1 MNNNQRQ
8 LSLPEIKKR
17 VLSSFM
23 SLTARQIALR
33 AISFISLNLI
43 LAKVL
48 PVETLGIF
56 NIAASVITF
65 FAFFSDVGLAASLI
79 QKEKI
84 DPEDVKTTF
93 TIQQLLVGTLS
104 LIIIAGAPFFGQFY
118 NLDEAG
124 VWLIRILG
132 MAFFL
137 ASLKVVPS
145 VLLERELK
153 FTPLV
158 MVEVVETVLFN
169 GLLIILVLSGGG
181 IWSFSVAA
189 LVRGVVGVVMIYAIS
204 PTKVGFEISQAAAVK
219 LLSFGI
225 PYQLNSLLALLKDK
239 LVPLVIAKMVGVVGV
254 GYITWS
260 QAVAFLPL
268 EIMNIVIRITFPAFS
283 RLQEDKTALSKA
295 VEKSLFMTTLVV
307 YPLLF
312 GLAAIL
318 PSVVSLVVSPKWQPA
333 TLSFYL
339 FAFSALWAVVSTV
352 LTNTLNAMGY
362 IKTTLKLMIF
372 WTVLTW
378 ILTPIL
384 TMFYGFLGVSLA
396 SFLISFTSVLTVV
409 LVKRIL
415 VVRVIEAIILPL
427 FSAAVMGGG
436 MYLFT
441 QAFVTNIPT
450 LILAILLGGFIYSLL
465 ILLLGREKVLGE
477 IKSLRYG

>member
-17 VLSSFM
+17 ILSSFM

-33 AISFISLNLI
+33 AIGFISLNII

-56 NIAASVITF
+56 NIAISIITF

-84 DPEDVKTTF
+84 DPEDIKTTF

-104 LIIIAGAPFFGQFY
+104 LIIIAGASFFGQFY
-118 NLDEAG
+118 NLDEGG

-132 MAFFL
+132 IAFFL

-145 VLLERELK
+145 VLLERELR

-158 MVEVVETVLFN
+158 AVEVVETVLFN
-169 GLLIILVLSGGG
+169 GLLIALVLLGGG

-189 LVRGVVGVVMIYAIS
+189 LVRGLAGVVMIYVIS
-204 PTKVGFEISQAAAVK
+204 PARVGFEINRTSAAK

-225 PYQLNSLLALLKDK
+225 PYQLNSLLALLKDR
-239 LVPLVIAKMVGVVGV
+239 LVPLVIAKMVGFSGV

-283 RLQEDKTALSKA
+283 RLQDNKDVLSKA
-295 VEKSLFMTTLVV
+295 VEKSLFVTTLVV

-362 IKTTLKLMIF
+362 IKTTLKLMVF

-378 ILTPIL
+378 ILTPVL

-409 LVKRIL
+409 LVKRVL
-415 VVRVIEAIILPL
+415 AVRVMEAIVLPL

-436 MYLFT
+436 VYLFS
-441 QAFVTNIPT
+441 QAFVKNIPT

-465 ILLLGREKVLGE
+465 VLLWGKEKVLGE
-477 IKSLRYG
+477 IKSLRHG